1 MKKTLAEILQTMKL
15 RFTSGNSIAVER
27 AHISAEE
34 WAVVEDALFTQ
45 HAQIKA
51 LTEELESLDNCG
63 MHPLC

>member
-1 MKKTLAEILQTMKL
+1 MKPIDAHDFYRSVTCPNGLTYKTPAPVVDMLIAQTKEIQQL
-15 RFTSGNSIAVER
+15 
-27 AHISAEE
+27 
-34 WAVVEDALFTQ
+34 